1 MSHVSTTAHYGLPI
15 YGDVDIINPLTDF
28 NDCNTAIDNKLYE
41 VAQGT
46 AGVVTDITNVKNVL
60 GSETL
65 DTASQTVTGAI
76 NELKASEDAIDTKV
90 VASETDIA
98 TLQAQMSTATTNIS
112 NLGTSVAGLQTE
124 MTGKASATALQ
135 TLTNKV
141 GTGNL
146 DTQAQNCVDAINE
159 VLSKIPAGGAV
170 KAEDVTYD
178 NTTSGLTAT
187 DAQGAIDE
195 VATDIEGAIDDIGA
209 LKPTRT
215 PDITITADGVK
226 NLKQL
231 FTEIADAVDM
241 TKLTPFSV
249 IDLRYND
256 SPYAFGCNLNAL
268 SNGNGLRWSYCG
280 NTLNGTTTEVDIY
293 TCIAQKS
300 TSGGSS
306 LGVIAQIK
314 NNTTSTT
321 DQSNQIPTSGSNFRI
336 YY

>member
-46 AGVVTDITNVKNVL
+46 AGVVTDITDVKNLL

-76 NELKASEDAIDTKV
+76 NELKASEDALDTRV
-90 VASETDIA
+90 IANETDVA

-159 VLSKIPAGGAV
+159 VLSKIPAGGSV
-170 KAEDVTYD
+170 LAEDVVFDPTGTHLESTNVED
-178 NTTSGLTAT
+178 AIVELDSHGHKLVGELQTTNLSAGSTTAT
-187 DAQGAIDE
+187 
-195 VATDIEGAIDDIGA
+195 VNFTDTISDTTIITPVCNKYGVS
-209 LKPTRT
+209 PTDVT
-215 PDITITADGVK
+215 YTEHSMTFTFTAES
-226 NLKQL
+226 
-231 FTEIADAVDM
+231 TDM
-241 TKLTPFSV
+241 TV
-249 IDLRYND
+249 G
-256 SPYAFGCNLNAL
+256 A
-268 SNGNGLRWSYCG
+268 
-280 NTLNGTTTEVDIY
+280 
-293 TCIAQKS
+293 
-300 TSGGSS
+300 
-306 LGVIAQIK
+306 
-314 NNTTSTT
+314 
-321 DQSNQIPTSGSNFRI
+321 RI
-336 YY
+336 QNIV